1 MTSAPRFYHPDAES
15 ALLAAKKA
23 CRRFPGRWY
32 GRASSRADAAE
43 FHVYEGIKVVES
55 HIYMRNELAEAKERL
70 RELPRASAITAAG
83 SDEMDRP
90 LRLPG
95 HETLHRHCREDQG
108 QCHEAL

>member
-32 GRASSRADAAE
+32 GRASSRADAPE

-55 HIYMRNELAEAKERL
+55 HIYMRNELAGEGTFKR
-70 RELPRASAITAAG
+70 ITAC
-83 SDEMDRP
+83 
-90 LRLPG
+90 LR
-95 HETLHRHCREDQG
+95 HNRRR
-108 QCHEAL
+108 

>member
-55 HIYMRNELAEAKERL
+55 HI
-70 RELPRASAITAAG
+70 AG
-83 SDEMDRP
+83 R
-90 LRLPG
+90 
-95 HETLHRHCREDQG
+95 
-108 QCHEAL
+108 